1 MAKNNPGKTMSEL
14 KSRFDPNNPM
24 RVGGQAVIEG
34 VMMRAPGR
42 VATAVRRPDGSIATR
57 AESHVSL
64 VERYTFLKLPVL
76 RGAFGLVDMLMV
88 GIRTLNYSAEVALK
102 DDGSSPSTSGDNGH
116 GVPPE
121 RKGAENLRLALM
133 VGFSLVAG
141 AALFFAT
148 PLIVTNALFNVQ
160 QDPLAFNVIAGGI
173 RIGLL
178 LAYLAG
184 ISLMKDVRRLF
195 EYHGAEHKAVFAFES
210 GGALDVATAS
220 RQSRFHPRCGT
231 SFLLIVMLAAIILFG
246 MLDAIL
252 LRALGGLTLS
262 LRLAT
267 HLPLI
272 PLVGGVSYEF
282 IRISAKHST
291 TFPGRIVVA
300 PGLWLQKITTKEPDE
315 QQLEV
320 ALVALRSALGTE
332 SPGVLPAP
340 LHEALAN

>member
-1 MAKNNPGKTMSEL
+1 MSDM

-42 VATAVRRPDGSIATR
+42 VATAVRRPDGTIAMR
-57 AESHVSL
+57 GESHISL
-64 VERYTFLKLPVL
+64 VEQYGILKFPVL

-88 GIRTLNYSAEVALK
+88 GIRTLNYSAEIALQNAGDQPPVPEK
-102 DDGSSPSTSGDNGH
+102 KGNGGGEHAETKSADGI
-116 GVPPE
+116 
-121 RKGAENLRLALM
+121 RLALM
-133 VGFSLVAG
+133 VAFSLLAG

-160 QDPLAFNVIAGGI
+160 QDPLTFNFIAGGI

-178 LAYLAG
+178 LAYLGG

-210 GGALDVATAS
+210 GGTLDVATAS

-231 SFLLIVMLAAIILFG
+231 SFLLIVMLAAIVLFG
-246 MLDAIL
+246 LLDAIL

-282 IRISAKHST
+282 IRISARHST
-291 TFPGRIVVA
+291 TFLGRIVVA

-315 QQLEV
+315 RQLEV
-320 ALVALRSALGTE
+320 ALVALRSALGME
-332 SPGVLPAP
+332 SAGVIPAP
-340 LHEALAN
+340 LHEAIAP